1 MTERRTRPRLNLCR
15 HEDRLLRYRQMNRSY
30 TDETVLVTGLR
41 DGDEAAYEYLV
52 REHGGRL
59 LSVIRR
65 ILRNEDESA
74 DALQDTFIAAFKNI
88 DRFEGAAKL
97 TTWLHQIAVN
107 AALMKLRK
115 KRNIHERSV
124 DDLLPQFLDDG
135 HRADVGPTWTLTAD
149 QVAEQAELTGVVHE
163 QIAALPDQYREVI
176 VLRDIEQVSTDEAAQ
191 VLNIT
196 PGALKVR
203 LHRARQALR
212 KLLEPHMAGEKSA

>member
-1 MTERRTRPRLNLCR
+1 
-15 HEDRLLRYRQMNRSY
+15 MNRSY

-124 DDLLPQFLDDG
+124 EDLLPQFLDDG

>member
-1 MTERRTRPRLNLCR
+1 
-15 HEDRLLRYRQMNRSY
+15 MNRSY
-30 TDETVLVTGLR
+30 TDETVLVAGLR
-41 DGDEAAYEYLV
+41 EGDETAYEHLV

-65 ILRNEDESA
+65 ILRNEDEAA
-74 DALQDTFIAAFKNI
+74 DALQDTFIAAFRNI
-88 DRFEGAAKL
+88 NRFEGAAKL

-124 DDLLPQFLDDG
+124 EDLLPQFLADG

-149 QVAEQAELTGVVHE
+149 QVAEQSELADVVRE

-176 VLRDIEQVSTDEAAQ
+176 VLRDIEQVSTEQAAQ